1 MENIDCILL
10 YFSPT
15 HVRCILACNFFP
27 YLSITYHLPLTI
39 HHETSLVP
47 ISILPNN
54 VCSNI
59 PTPLPHTIFPCKVWQ
74 FLPSQNIPIPLP
86 YHISSQGSPIPSF
99 LPSLNIPI
107 PLPHRHYISSQGSL
121 IPSFLSSLNIP
132 IPLPYYISCQCLA
145 ILSFLNNS
153 Y

>member
-47 ISILPNN
+47 IFILPNN

-59 PTPLPHTIFPCKVWQ
+59 PTPLPHTIFPCYVWQ
-74 FLPSQNIPIPLP
+74 FLPSQNIPIPLPYYISSQGSPILPSQNIPFPLP

-99 LPSLNIPI
+99 LEHSY
-107 PLPHRHYISSQGSL
+107 PLTLPYFLTSF
-121 IPSFLSSLNIP
+121 PNSFL
-132 IPLPYYISCQCLA
+132 PLTI
-145 ILSFLNNS
+145 
-153 Y
+153 